1 VASEK
6 DVEIIWYRRILKIA
20 CLEEVAWRKGWITEK
35 QLLSKARELNKNGY
49 GEYLKALIS

>member
-1 VASEK
+1 MASEK

-49 GEYLKALIS
+49 EEYLKALIS